1 MTQNLDMEH
10 HAVHLAVAGGEG
22 AGKNAIANRLAHD
35 LRVPGE
41 AQHAFHSGRDLA
53 AAATRFAAPAR
64 HHLFAYQGSTYVLA
78 ERLPDDMTDG
88 ALIVVDVL
96 TGLDVE
102 GRAALHAAARHHVPQ
117 IVVAVNKM
125 DRVGYEFEVFKTLA
139 DEIVA
144 EARSYGAENVTVI
157 PVSAWRGDNIVAHGE
172 NFDWYRGET
181 LAEWFALTAR
191 RNAPAPAH

>member
-1 MTQNLDMEH
+1 MILNGDTEH
-10 HAVHLAVAGGEG
+10 GAVHLALAGGEG
-22 AGKNAIANRLAHD
+22 AGKNAVANRLAHD
-35 LRVPGE
+35 LRVPRE
-41 AQHAFHSGRDLA
+41 AQHAFHSGRELA
-53 AAATRFAAPAR
+53 AAATHFADAAR
-64 HHLFAYQGSTYVLA
+64 HYLFAYQGCSYVLA

-88 ALIVVDVL
+88 ALVVVDVL

-102 GRAALHAAARHHVPQ
+102 ARAALHAAARHHVPQ

-125 DRVGYEFEVFKTLA
+125 DRVGYEFEAFKTLA

-144 EARSYGAENVTVI
+144 EARSYGAQNVAVV

-172 NFDWYRGET
+172 NFDWYRGAT
-181 LAEWFALTAR
+181 LAEWFALTMQ